1 MDTGPEPQLK
11 KFITPFCS
19 LRREMSA
26 NITGAWASFLRMY
39 IETPA
44 GTSPSQAAMVDSSSL
59 SSAVARQAP

>member
-1 MDTGPEPQLK
+1 
-11 KFITPFCS
+11 
-19 LRREMSA
+19 MSA